1 MLPLP
6 PERQAALYG
15 TSPDGWVPRRGSLV
29 YNFSAEIIHVVKS
42 ILTQLLHSGASWSLM
57 MGNQIGGALMTRTD
71 SPRRASEA
79 PAVPGELEDALS
91 HLQCILV
98 ARRTRSNP
106 EGVTWQQYDVLELLR
121 IRGPMTP
128 SVLSASLGVSRA
140 TTSKALRVL
149 KDLGLVGQQTI
160 GEDRRE
166 LTTSLTP
173 TGESFLTR
181 VAEQRRENARI
192 VGSTLSPGE
201 RAMFVELCN
210 KVADALE
217 PHLEPAEERP

>member
-1 MLPLP
+1 
-6 PERQAALYG
+6 
-15 TSPDGWVPRRGSLV
+15 
-29 YNFSAEIIHVVKS
+29 
-42 ILTQLLHSGASWSLM
+42 
-57 MGNQIGGALMTRTD
+57 MTRTD

>member
-1 MLPLP
+1 
-6 PERQAALYG
+6 
-15 TSPDGWVPRRGSLV
+15 
-29 YNFSAEIIHVVKS
+29 
-42 ILTQLLHSGASWSLM
+42 
-57 MGNQIGGALMTRTD
+57 MTRTD
-71 SPRRASEA
+71 SPRSASETS
-79 PAVPGELEDALS
+79 AVPGELEDALS

-128 SVLSASLGVSRA
+128 SGLSASLGVSRA

-149 KDLGLVGQQTI
+149 KDLELVDQRTL

-173 TGESFLTR
+173 AGEAFLTR

-192 VGSTLSPGE
+192 VEAALSPGE
-201 RAMFVELCN
+201 RAMFVELCH
-210 KVADALE
+210 KVAGALE
-217 PHLEPAEERP
+217 PHLEPVEARP

>member
-1 MLPLP
+1 MP
-6 PERQAALYG
+6 QALAA
-15 TSPDGWVPRRGSLV
+15 PD
-29 YNFSAEIIHVVKS
+29 
-42 ILTQLLHSGASWSLM
+42 
-57 MGNQIGGALMTRTD
+57 
-71 SPRRASEA
+71 
-79 PAVPGELEDALS
+79 ELEDALS
-91 HLQCILV
+91 HLQCVLV

-128 SVLSASLGVSRA
+128 SALSNSLGVSRA

-149 KDLGLVGQQTI
+149 KDLGLVGQRTL

-173 TGESFLTR
+173 AGETFLTR

-192 VGSTLSPGE
+192 VETALSPGE
-201 RAMFVELCN
+201 RAMFAELCHKAAN
-210 KVADALE
+210 TLE
-217 PHLEPAEERP
+217 PHL

>member
-1 MLPLP
+1 
-6 PERQAALYG
+6 
-15 TSPDGWVPRRGSLV
+15 
-29 YNFSAEIIHVVKS
+29 
-42 ILTQLLHSGASWSLM
+42 
-57 MGNQIGGALMTRTD
+57 MTRTD
-71 SPRRASEA
+71 SPPRASDA
-79 PAVPGELEDALS
+79 PPAPGELEDALS

-128 SVLSASLGVSRA
+128 SVLSGSLGVSRA

-149 KDLGLVGQQTI
+149 KDLGLVGQQTL

-166 LTTSLTP
+166 LTTSLTA

-181 VAEQRRENARI
+181 VADQRRDNAAI
-192 VGSTLSPGE
+192 VEAALSPGE
-201 RAMFVELCN
+201 RAMFVELCH
-210 KVADALE
+210 KVAGALE
-217 PHLEPAEERP
+217 PHL